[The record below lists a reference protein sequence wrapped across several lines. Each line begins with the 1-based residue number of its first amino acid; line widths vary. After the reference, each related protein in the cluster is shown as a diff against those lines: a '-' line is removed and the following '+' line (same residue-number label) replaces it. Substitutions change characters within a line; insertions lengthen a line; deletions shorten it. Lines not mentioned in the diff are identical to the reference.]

1 MEVHHHP
8 DLHHRRKKLR
18 EYFLEFLM
26 IFLAVTMGFLAESL
40 REHISDN
47 AREKDYIS
55 SLLNNIKDD
64 TSSIR
69 HTIEENQTK
78 LNSLIKL
85 VGLSRGD
92 LADTG
97 SRRALYRLVS
107 GFVGFYSVFGSND
120 ATMMQL
126 KNSGGLRYIRR
137 GHVADSIAEYDNQMK
152 SIQTAGDLCVKGTDA
167 GLNASHEVL
176 DYSVFLDTSY
186 WNKGNRSRDLLPL
199 LAEDRRSQRFMF
211 NKIEFEVGAT
221 KNYLTNM
228 RDRIPFM
235 GRMIAYL
242 KKEYDI
248 E

>member
-8 DLHHRRKKLR
+8 DLHHRRKKVR

-40 REHISDN
+40 REHISDI

-64 TSSIR
+64 TASIR

-78 LNSLIKL
+78 LDSLIKL
-85 VGLSRGD
+85 VGLARGN

-97 SRRALYRLVS
+97 SRRLLYRMVS
-107 GFVGFYSVFGSND
+107 SFVGSYSVFGSND

-137 GHVADSIAEYDNQMK
+137 GHIADSIAEYDNEMK
-152 SIQTAGDLCVKGTDA
+152 AIQGAGDLYVKGTDA

-176 DYSVFLDTSY
+176 DYSIFFDTAF
-186 WNKGNRSRDLLPL
+186 WNGGSRSRDLLPL
-199 LAEDRRSQRFMF
+199 LAEDRRSLHVMF

-221 KNYLTNM
+221 KNYLNNM
-228 RDRIPFM
+228 RDRAPFM
-235 GRMIAYL
+235 ARIIAYL

>member
-8 DLHHRRKKLR
+8 DLHHRRKKIR

-47 AREKDYIS
+47 AREKEYIS

-64 TSSIR
+64 TASIR

-85 VGLSRGD
+85 VGLSRGN

-97 SRRALYRLVS
+97 SRRVLYRLVS
-107 GFVGFYSVFGSND
+107 GFVGYYSVFGSND

-152 SIQTAGDLCVKGTDA
+152 TIQAAGDLYLKGTDA

-176 DYSVFLDTSY
+176 DYTVFVDTAY
-186 WNKGNRSRDLLPL
+186 WNKGSRSRDLLPL
-199 LAEDRRSQRFMF
+199 LAEDRRTQRFMF

-235 GRMIAYL
+235 KRMIAYL